1 MSTTVKIVPV
11 KPNQDYGS
19 TSTRQ
24 DTSIPISE
32 PNSENS
38 FTREAHVETIGNFSL
53 IRRVLFSTKLNI
65 LLIIL
70 PFGIASH
77 YLRLDDTIIFSL
89 NFLAIIP
96 LAKLLELATEGV
108 SRRVGQAFGGLLN
121 ATFGN
126 AIELIVSIIALM
138 HGELRIVQASLLGSI
153 ISNLLFVLGFCFVVG
168 GRYHHIQEFEQTV
181 AQTSSSLMALACIGL
196 IIPAAFNGVI
206 NRVVGSYRSIA
217 EIFPNSND
225 VFTSDQ
231 LKTHAEFYTDKTE
244 NDPSDDIP
252 MSLKQSIF
260 MLAFVTLFVTFS
272 AEYLVDSL
280 EGLVEY
286 SGISKTFV
294 GFILLPIVGNA
305 AEHVTAV
312 SAARKN
318 KMDLSISVAIGSSMQ
333 IALFVTPFLVLFG
346 WVIGQP
352 MSLYFHTFETVL
364 LFISV
369 FITSYLIQDG
379 KSNWLEGSMLL
390 ATYAIIS
397 VAFFLYPDVAGPL
410 SDDELPLPL
419 PSLQASIISP

>member
-1 MSTTVKIVPV
+1 MSNPA
-11 KPNQDYGS
+11 KPISINQNQDYGS

-24 DTSIPISE
+24 DISIPINE

-38 FTREAHVETIGNFSL
+38 FTREEHVETIGNLSL

-65 LLIIL
+65 LLILL

-77 YLRLDDTIIFSL
+77 YLRFDDTIIFSI

-126 AIELIVSIIALM
+126 AIELIVSIIALA
-138 HGELRIVQASLLGSI
+138 HGELRIVQASILGSI
-153 ISNLLFVLGFCFVVG
+153 ISNLLLVLGFCFLIG
-168 GRYHHIQEFEQTV
+168 GFYHREQKFDQTV

-196 IIPAAFNGVI
+196 IIPAAFNVLDLSRGTAIVLLI
-206 NRVVGSYRSIA
+206 VYILYLC
-217 EIFPNSND
+217 F
-225 VFTSDQ
+225 Q
-231 LKTHAEFYTDKTE
+231 LGTHANLYADE
-244 NDPSDDIP
+244 NKEADSSDDIP

-272 AEYLVDSL
+272 AEYLVGSL
-280 EGLVEY
+280 EGLVEH

-312 SAARKN
+312 SAAKKD
-318 KMDLSISVAIGSSMQ
+318 KMKLAISVAVGSSMQ
-333 IALFVTPFLVLFG
+333 IALFVTPFLVLLG
-346 WVIGQP
+346 WAIGQP

-379 KSNWLEGSMLL
+379 ESNWLEGAMLL
-390 ATYAIIS
+390 ATYTIIS
-397 VAFFLYPDVAGPL
+397 VAFFLYPDAAGPL
-410 SDDELPLPL
+410 SDDELPLPPPL
-419 PSLQASIISP
+419 LQTSIILN